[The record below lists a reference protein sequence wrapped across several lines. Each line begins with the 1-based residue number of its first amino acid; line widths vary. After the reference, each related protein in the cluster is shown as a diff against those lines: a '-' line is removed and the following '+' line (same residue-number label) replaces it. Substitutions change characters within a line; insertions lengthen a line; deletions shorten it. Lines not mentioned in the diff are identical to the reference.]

1 MRSKS
6 SLGIAVAAA
15 VTFGFALLYPLYGD
29 PRVSAVSHPE
39 WARMMLRGLDL
50 ESPGMDTA
58 SVAFGALAW
67 HSSLAFKGSE
77 FEKADAVRVLG
88 DPPNAVAAEAGVGQ
102 ASYPLTVARPG
113 EYQIRAHLSGL
124 ADKPASVE
132 VMDRKGDKPLATFTL
147 RPAAQAAWVDGGRV
161 QLAGGAYLA
170 SVLLPPGTSLDRFEV
185 VPPCVTNIEPL
196 GGWQTAK
203 VATTDDV
210 AVTTLRALDKESELA
225 PAGVPFDLPGSAI
238 ARYLPA
244 LRQAAATDNFDSGPQ
259 GAEGLLT
266 FQVPEAGLYTVSVKG
281 NLNGGQQWTAD
292 GCKKQVVCTGSRRGT
307 AAGEWTPVLSSDF
320 TAGPHAVAVRLG
332 PNSTVEAVRVQ
343 RKQAGA
349 DAYVAALKGLGLEL
363 GPDGPVTRS
372 KMVDAVDFL
381 RKENRAS
388 MGASCAGV
396 APPQPNPP
404 SGQRVTHIAVPGQSA
419 PTAGEPPTVPG
430 VSPFV
435 PIPEVPSPVQASAPS
450 SQE

>member
-1 MRSKS
+1 MQSKS
-6 SLGIAVAAA
+6 SLRIAVAAA
-15 VTFGFALLYPLYGD
+15 VAVGFAVLYPLYGD

-50 ESPGMDTA
+50 ESPGMDKA

-67 HSSLAFKGSE
+67 HSSLAFKGSDY
-77 FEKADAVRVLG
+77 EKADAVRVVG
-88 DPPNAVAAEAGVGQ
+88 NPPNAVAAEAGVGQ

-113 EYQIRAHLSGL
+113 EYQVRAHLSGSV
-124 ADKPASVE
+124 DQPASVE
-132 VMDRKGDKPLATFTL
+132 VTARKGDKPLATFTL
-147 RPAAQAAWVDGGRV
+147 RPAAQPAWVDGGRV
-161 QLAGGAYLA
+161 QLEGGAYLA

-225 PAGVPFDLPGSAI
+225 PAGAPLDLPGSAI

-244 LRQAAATDNFDSGPQ
+244 LQQAAATQSFNSGPQ

-266 FQVPEAGLYTVSVKG
+266 FQVQEAGLYTVSVKG

-292 GCKKQVVCTGSRRGT
+292 GCKKQVVCAASQRR
-307 AAGEWTPVLSSDF
+307 APAGEWTPVLSSDF

-343 RKQAGA
+343 RKQA
-349 DAYVAALKGLGLEL
+349 DSKAYVAALKNLGLEL
-363 GPDGPVTRS
+363 GPDGPVTRG
-372 KMVDAVDFL
+372 KMVDAADFL
-381 RKENRAS
+381 RRENRAN
-388 MGASCAGV
+388 MGASCTEV

-404 SGQRVTHIAVPGQSA
+404 SGQQVTHIEVPGQPA

-435 PIPEVPSPVQASAPS
+435 PIPEVPSPVQAGAPS
-450 SQE
+450 SQK